1 MCQLEH
7 NFLCRFCPFEEKCEE
22 ERKNLTEEEREAYKA
37 MEEMGE

>member
-7 NFLCRFCPFEEKCEE
+7 NFLCHLCPFEEKCEE
-22 ERKNLTEEEREAYKA
+22 ERANLTEEEREAYRK

>member
-7 NFLCRFCPFEEKCEE
+7 NFLCRLCPFEDKCEQ
-22 ERKNLTEEEREAYKA
+22 ERANLTEEQQAKIKE